1 MSSVHF
7 DAALDAIALL
17 TEPEKLELL
26 GRIARSLQAEPGPSL
41 ADRKAALL
49 RLCAELDE
57 LPVGNPADGWS
68 NREHD
73 AAIYGTGP

>member
-1 MSSVHF
+1 MSSAHF
-7 DAALDAIALL
+7 DTALGAIEHL
-17 TEPEKLELL
+17 TSTEKLELL
-26 GRIARSLQAEPGPSL
+26 QCIAQSLQGGVEPSP

-49 RLCAELDE
+49 RLCAELDT

-73 AAIYGTGP
+73 AAIYGNKR